1 MTVLETL
8 PIRKLAA
15 MVRSRKISAVEVTSY
30 FLNRIMAFDDAICG
44 FNVPAPETAM
54 EAARDL
60 DKQLAAGG
68 EAGALAGIPLS
79 IKDIAD
85 VAGLPSAGA
94 SASRAGRMASTDATV
109 VARMKIAGGIA
120 LGKANCHELAFGGP
134 SFDLPY
140 PPARNPWNR
149 DRFPGGSS
157 SGSGVTVAAGLCL
170 GSLATDTAGS
180 IRLPATMCGV
190 FGLKPGRDT
199 LPLDGIAIL
208 AATMDHVGPVART
221 ADDTRILFDVMA
233 GRSPGPPCSGSLHGL
248 RIGVPSD
255 DWGVGSLM
263 HPDVQTGL
271 ESAIDVARSEGAE
284 IVPLEL
290 PSLDDFHA
298 PATILMMAEIAAEH
312 AASVRAAWDKFGAIF
327 RARALVGEG
336 ITAEDYRLAER
347 LRPVLT
353 RRLFDAISSV
363 DCLLV
368 AGALAPPG
376 PLASVDSFYFMK
388 EPIPNIVANYT
399 GFPALA
405 FPAGVSSEGM
415 PIGVQ
420 IMGVPGSEH
429 RLLDIAE
436 NYERADPS
444 RFAAGTP
451 PDFGNAASLA
461 FPTGSAPIEPCET

>member
-1 MTVLETL
+1 M
-8 PIRKLAA
+8 
-15 MVRSRKISAVEVTSY
+15 
-30 FLNRIMAFDDAICG
+30 
-44 FNVPAPETAM
+44 
-54 EAARDL
+54 
-60 DKQLAAGG
+60 
-68 EAGALAGIPLS
+68 
-79 IKDIAD
+79 AD

-157 SGSGVTVAAGLCL
+157 SGSGVTV
-170 GSLATDTAGS
+170 
-180 IRLPATMCGV
+180 
-190 FGLKPGRDT
+190 
-199 LPLDGIAIL
+199 IAVL

-233 GRSPGPPCSGSLHGL
+233 GRSPGPPCSGSLYGL

-271 ESAIDVARSEGAE
+271 EGAIDVARSEGAE

-376 PLASVDSFYFMK
+376 ALASVDSFYFMK